1 MTEPAAEIKD
11 FKDLQTGPK
20 KPAWKRAVMLLV
32 KIAVSAGLLYFFCLR
47 KVPFTE
53 EAAKRN
59 PYLKCEECGQEFRDI
74 KWQEGLT
81 CPNEKCGSERTVPA
95 HHSVEGM
102 LGKVSIGLF
111 MVAGCFHII
120 GYLLTTLRWKVLLA
134 GSGYRVR
141 YLPLLISWVSAG
153 FFNAIMPSI
162 IGGDV
167 LLMYYSSR
175 YIGDGYRTAPIIF
188 IARVTGITALIMICG
203 VAILFKISALMAQA
217 SELTLFWLFPV
228 FFALGVVYLAIA
240 VQPRVAAFIENLID
254 RIPVVRKFG
263 GKFKLIFATFRVY
276 RDRKKHLFIA
286 LALSVLFQ
294 LNIVFYYYVCTI
306 ALGLGAQAINVFV
319 GAPIVLMLMML
330 PITIGGVG
338 VRAWGFETLVE
349 LKPGQGVMME
359 MIDVF
364 WRTFYGLLGG
374 VFLLIRKR
382 RPGKAGG
389 WVIEKEEVEAPD
401 LSAFV

>member
-1 MTEPAAEIKD
+1 MTEAASEIKD

-32 KIAVSAGLLYFFCLR
+32 KIAVSGGLLYFFCFR
-47 KVPFTE
+47 GVPFTE
-53 EAAKRN
+53 KTAKLN
-59 PYLKCEECGQEFRDI
+59 PYLKCEKCGQEFRSV
-74 KWQEGLT
+74 KWKEGLT
-81 CPNEKCGSERTVPA
+81 CPNEKCGSRETVPA
-95 HHSVEGM
+95 HHSIEGM

-111 MVAGCFHII
+111 LVAGCFHII
-120 GYLLTTLRWKVLLA
+120 GYLLTTFRWKVLLA

-203 VAILFKISALMAQA
+203 VAILFKISTLMTQS
-217 SELTLFWLFPV
+217 SELTLFWLFPL
-228 FFALGVVYLAIA
+228 FFALGVVCLVIA

-254 RIPVVRKFG
+254 RIPIVKKFG

-276 RDRKKHLFIA
+276 RDRKKHLFTA
-286 LALSVLFQ
+286 LGLSILFQ

-306 ALGLGAQAINVFV
+306 ALGLDAQPINVFV

-338 VRAWGFETLVE
+338 VRSWGFQTLVE
-349 LKPGQGVMME
+349 LKRGQGIMME

-374 VFLLIRKR
+374 LFLLIRKK
-382 RPGKAGG
+382 RPGEAGG

>member
-1 MTEPAAEIKD
+1 MTEAAPEIKD
-11 FKDLQTGPK
+11 LKDLQTGPK
-20 KPAWKRAVMLLV
+20 KPLWKRLAVLLA
-32 KIAVSAGLLYFFCLR
+32 KICVSAGLLYLLL
-47 KVPFTE
+47 KDVPFTE
-53 EAAKRN
+53 AAAKE
-59 PYLKCEECGQEFRDI
+59 PGQSIE
-74 KWQEGLT
+74 
-81 CPNEKCGSERTVPA
+81 A
-95 HHSVEGM
+95 M
-102 LGKVSIGLF
+102 LGKVSIPLF
-111 MVAGCFHII
+111 IFAGCFHMV
-120 GYLLTTLRWKVLLA
+120 GYVITTFRWKVLLA

-141 YLPLLISWVSAG
+141 YFPLLISWVSAG

-175 YIGDGYRTAPIIF
+175 YIGDGFRTAPIIF

-203 VAILFKISALMAQA
+203 VAILFKLSTLMTQA

-228 FFALGVVYLAIA
+228 FFALGVICLVIA
-240 VQPRVAAFIENLID
+240 VQPRVAAGIENLID

-276 RDRKKHLFIA
+276 RNRKKHLFAA
-286 LALSVLFQ
+286 LGLSVLFQ
-294 LNIVFYYYVCTI
+294 LNIVFYYYVCTV
-306 ALGLGAQAINVFV
+306 ALGLGAQAVNVFV

-330 PITIGGVG
+330 PISIGGIG
-338 VRAWGFETLVE
+338 VRSWGFQKLVE
-349 LKPGQGVMME
+349 LKPGQGIMME

-374 VFLLIRKR
+374 LFLLIRKR
-382 RPGKAGG
+382 RPGEAGG

-401 LSAFV
+401 LSAFTRGIPQQENDSPS